1 MKYILQKAVILE
13 GLLHF
18 AALKIH
24 CSTACKELLDRLDG
38 YILEKR
44 GEIAIKGK
52 GDMVTYWL
60 VGEKENCR
68 QSRVRVQKQQPK
80 SSLRNATKCEHNFA
94 SSLDSPK
101 KLRFAADDPAK
112 EKENQGVKM
121 LLESQ
126 ILTSKGNSCPNLKVM
141 HQSLEAHCVQKVESQ
156 SLSTTSL
163 VEALDC
169 IKMNHNRKKNNNK
182 VLIDQDIQPLPKLP
196 SANQAPTPK
205 IELSPPE

>member
-1 MKYILQKAVILE
+1 
-13 GLLHF
+13 
-18 AALKIH
+18 
-24 CSTACKELLDRLDG
+24 
-38 YILEKR
+38 
-44 GEIAIKGK
+44 
-52 GDMVTYWL
+52 
-60 VGEKENCR
+60 
-68 QSRVRVQKQQPK
+68 
-80 SSLRNATKCEHNFA
+80 
-94 SSLDSPK
+94 
-101 KLRFAADDPAK
+101 
-112 EKENQGVKM
+112 M

-205 IELSPPE
+205 IELSPPEEPFNECWPLLEPKYVNECEKETTV